1 MENILFK
8 ILQISLPPEERRDAN
23 KLYNPMTIPEMQE
36 KFPSIPWYEYFTTIL
51 PEAVNVQP
59 DELAIVDVPSYIK
72 GLEALLS
79 TTPKR

>member
-1 MENILFK
+1 
-8 ILQISLPPEERRDAN
+8 
-23 KLYNPMTIPEMQE
+23 MTIPEMQE

-51 PEAVNVQP
+51 PEAVNVQE

-72 GLEALLS
+72 GLEVLLS